1 MLGGAGVILRIRD
14 VIAIV
19 AIVAA
24 LGGSFLYGRHWEAQ
38 SQAAALD
45 RLQARLEAADMRAR
59 DAARKLIEAERQA
72 ANLAA
77 TLEEQANEDPDANRR
92 ALGAD
97 SVRRIFNR

>member
-1 MLGGAGVILRIRD
+1 MLGGADVILRIRD
-14 VIAIV
+14 VIALA

-38 SQAAALD
+38 NQAAALD

-72 ANLAA
+72 ADLAA